1 MTTQPVAVK
10 VVQSYRR
17 HMHGI
22 SEAAGKRAAHEWTRA
37 KGDREAWLA
46 GAAVV
51 SLAARRAS
59 AAATSAM
66 HGLLLG
72 SHPKVNLESIA
83 LAQKPVWAQPIDR
96 YDTDLRKGMLVAAAL
111 AAGALRAAS
120 AAATDVTSAAGQTA
134 IAIDQTE
141 ERITGYGRCL
151 SARACVWCAEVAG
164 QDYQSADTADA
175 VRHNNCSCTVIP
187 IIGDVNPARA
197 INAPLHDLPD
207 SAYVT
212 DAGEAADRPDEPAD

>member
-1 MTTQPVAVK
+1 MTSPSSAVR
-10 VVQSYRR
+10 VVQTYRR
-17 HMHGI
+17 HMHGL
-22 SEAAGKRAAHEWTRA
+22 SEAAGRRAAHDWAKA
-37 KGDREAWLA
+37 KGDREAWMA
-46 GAAVV
+46 SAATV

-59 AAATSAM
+59 AMATSAM

-72 SHPKVNLESIA
+72 SHPKVDLEAIA
-83 LAQKPVWAQPIDR
+83 LAQEPVWAKPIDR
-96 YDTDLRKGMLVAAAL
+96 YDKDREKGMLVAAAL

-134 IAIDQTE
+134 IAIDRTE

-164 QDYQSADTADA
+164 RDYRSADTADA
-175 VRHNNCSCTVIP
+175 VRHDRCNCTVIP

-212 DAGEAADRPDEPAD
+212 DTGEATDRPEEG